1 MSSFPFPKYCHQEH
15 TMAEVNFWI
24 VATVLAFG
32 LIGII
37 KSGFLDSFIRGKKV
51 YKSESEIKTRALGL
65 TVLFC
70 AFLFGLLLLVHEI
83 TKFLGSI

>member
-1 MSSFPFPKYCHQEH
+1 
-15 TMAEVNFWI
+15 MAEVNFWI

-37 KSGFLDSFIRGKKV
+37 KSGFLDSFIRGNKV
-51 YKSESEIKTRALGL
+51 YESEKEIKTRALGL

-70 AFLFGLLLLVHEI
+70 ILLFGLLLLVHKI
-83 TKFLGSI
+83 TKLLGTV

>member
-1 MSSFPFPKYCHQEH
+1 
-15 TMAEVNFWI
+15 MAEVNFWI

-37 KSGFLDSFIRGKKV
+37 KSGFLDSFIRGKQV
-51 YKSESEIKTRALGL
+51 YRSESEIKTRALGL
-65 TVLFC
+65 TILFC

-83 TKFLGSI
+83 TKLLETV